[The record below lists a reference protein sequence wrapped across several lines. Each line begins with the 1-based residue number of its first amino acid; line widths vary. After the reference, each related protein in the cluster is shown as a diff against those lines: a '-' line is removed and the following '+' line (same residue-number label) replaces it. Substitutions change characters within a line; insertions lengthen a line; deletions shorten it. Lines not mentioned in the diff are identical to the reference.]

1 MNADDLPIEES
12 GPPPAANPL
21 RPVAEVMSALGTV
34 WIGALMLLIVADVL
48 GRNFFN
54 APITG
59 VAEFAANSVA
69 SIVFLT
75 LAAAICS
82 GRMTRSDFVMR
93 LIGDRAPGVVTVLEV
108 LNLLVGTALFA
119 LLATIGW
126 PELTQ
131 SWTSKEFIGVQ
142 GVVTMP
148 AWPFRALLVVGA
160 VIAALAYLLCLPATL
175 REAAA
180 RAAAAATKTP
190 GARA

>member
-1 MNADDLPIEES
+1 MHADDLPIEDS

-21 RPVAEVMSALGTV
+21 RPVAEVMSALGTL
-34 WIGALMLLIVADVL
+34 WIGAMMLLIVADVL

-59 VAEFAANSVA
+59 VAEFAAHSVA

-93 LIGDRAPGVVTVLEV
+93 LIGDRAPGVVTALEV
-108 LNLLVGTALFA
+108 INLLVGTALFV
-119 LLATIGW
+119 LLAWIGW
-126 PELTQ
+126 PELVQ
-131 SWTSKEFIGVQ
+131 SWTSKEFFGVQ
-142 GVVTMP
+142 GVVTLP
-148 AWPFRALLVVGA
+148 SWPFRALLVLGA
-160 VIAALAYLLCLPATL
+160 AVAALAYLLSLPATL
-175 REAAA
+175 REAATR
-180 RAAAAATKTP
+180 RATAVASQ